1 MTVINEETPNTTQ
14 YLHVLLIRYSLEI
27 FYLILLQI
35 LFAFRLTIARVRLS
49 MCDTFH
55 LYVAWSPI

>member
-1 MTVINEETPNTTQ
+1 MTMINEETLNTTQ
-14 YLHVLLIRYSLEI
+14 YLHVFLITYSLKI
-27 FYLILLQI
+27 FYLILLQN
-35 LFAFRLTIARVRLS
+35 LFAFRLTKIRVRLS

>member
-1 MTVINEETPNTTQ
+1 MTVINEETLNTTQ
-14 YLHVLLIRYSLEI
+14 YLHVFLITYSLKI
-27 FYLILLQI
+27 FYLILLQN
-35 LFAFRLTIARVRLS
+35 LFAFRLTNTRVRLS